1 MVHVQRLGPHML
13 VQRAIAAKT
22 TAAKTCL
29 AIIIN
34 VLSSFL
40 RVPPQVQLS
49 PQARL
54 HILLHPLLLPPQL
67 QRLPQLLVTAVY
79 GTSTA
84 DGVPMMT
91 HCVIPGLI
99 RMIIAALI
107 QAIFNKARV
116 PIATSVMEDNAQ
128 LCLLQ
133 KRQLQHQL
141 QYQLLHQ
148 LLYQLLHQ
156 LHHRLKSP
164 QNHQL
169 TIPLNIQLKAQLF
182 IPRNHQHFIPQHH
195 PQSTQQ

>member
-1 MVHVQRLGPHML
+1 ML

-141 QYQLLHQ
+141 QRQLHRQLQHQLQYQLLHQ

-182 IPRNHQHFIPQHH
+182 IPRNHQYVLK
-195 PQSTQQ
+195 